1 MYGSHAPAS
10 ISLFRLGVWPFGRHT
25 YIIEHLYHFSSLR
38 RLDGTAR
45 MILVDASREQAMKTT
60 IRLVIVIIVL
70 AVALGGIFGWKY
82 LKMQEMGAQNA
93 QAQPPSPVEV
103 VTIESQSWR
112 PALSSVGSL
121 RAINGVEVANEVAG
135 VVSDVAFESGQRVSQ
150 GDVLIR
156 LEDSVD
162 QAALAALEAQAQ
174 LANETYKRFSNLLP
188 RNAVSQSQFD
198 EARADYQAARA
209 DAEQQRAQLN
219 KKTIRAPFD
228 GVVGLRQVDLGEYIA
243 VGTPIVDLNMLDP
256 IHVDYSVPERALGQ
270 VAVGRSIELTVAA
283 HPQRVFEG
291 EILAIAPSIN
301 ESSRT
306 LNVRARLDNSDSA
319 LRPGMFA
326 EISTLSADTREV
338 LTLPRTALSF
348 NTYGDFVYR
357 VVENDQGQTI
367 ASRQQVTTGTARGD
381 VIEISEGLSV
391 GDQVVATG
399 LLRLRDGQPVKVA
412 DQVASGSQAS
422 DAGEEAKG

>member
-1 MYGSHAPAS
+1 
-10 ISLFRLGVWPFGRHT
+10 
-25 YIIEHLYHFSSLR
+25 
-38 RLDGTAR
+38 
-45 MILVDASREQAMKTT
+45 MKTT
-60 IRLVIVIIVL
+60 LRLVIVIIVL
-70 AVALGGIFGWKY
+70 TVALGSIFGWKY
-82 LKMQEMGAQNA
+82 LKMQEMQEQNS
-93 QAQPPSPVEV
+93 QAQPPSPVEA

-112 PALSSVGSL
+112 PALSSVGSI

-135 VVSDVAFESGQRVSQ
+135 VVSEVAFESGQRVNK

-162 QAALAALEAQAQ
+162 RAALSALEAQAQ
-174 LANETYKRFSNLLP
+174 LANETYTRYSNLLP

-198 EARADYQAARA
+198 EARANYQAARA
-209 DAEQQRAQLN
+209 DSEQQRAQLN

-256 IHVDYSVPERALGQ
+256 IQVDYSVPERAVGQ
-270 VAVGRSIELTVAA
+270 VAAGRSIELTVAA
-283 HPQRVFEG
+283 YPERVFDG

-306 LNVRARLDNSDSA
+306 LNIRAELDNTDGA
-319 LRPGMFA
+319 LSPGMFA
-326 EISTLSADTREV
+326 EVSTLSASSRDV

-348 NTYGDFVYR
+348 NTYGDFVFQIT
-357 VVENDQGQTI
+357 ENDQGQTI
-367 ASRQQVTTGTARGD
+367 ASRQQVTTGSTRGD
-381 VIEISEGLSV
+381 VIEIIEGLSA

-399 LLRLRDGQPVKVA
+399 LLRLRDGQPVKVS
-412 DQVASGSQAS
+412 DQGASESQAT
-422 DAGEEAKG
+422 DNTGEEAKG

>member
-1 MYGSHAPAS
+1 
-10 ISLFRLGVWPFGRHT
+10 
-25 YIIEHLYHFSSLR
+25 
-38 RLDGTAR
+38 
-45 MILVDASREQAMKTT
+45 MKTT
-60 IRLVIVIIVL
+60 LRLVIVIIVL
-70 AVALGGIFGWKY
+70 TVALGSIFGWKY
-82 LKMQEMGAQNA
+82 LKMQEMEEQNS
-93 QAQPPSPVEV
+93 QAQPPSPVEA

-112 PALSSVGSL
+112 PALSSVGSI

-135 VVSDVAFESGQRVSQ
+135 VVSEVAFESGQRVSK

-162 QAALAALEAQAQ
+162 RAALSALEAQAQ
-174 LANETYKRFSNLLP
+174 LANETYTRYSNLLP

-198 EARADYQAARA
+198 EARANYQAARA

-219 KKTIRAPFD
+219 KKTIRAPFG

-256 IHVDYSVPERALGQ
+256 IQVDYSVPERAVGQ
-270 VAVGRSIELTVAA
+270 VAAGRSIELTVAA
-283 HPQRVFEG
+283 YPERVFEG

-306 LNVRARLDNSDSA
+306 LNIRAQLDNTDGA
-319 LRPGMFA
+319 LSPGMFA
-326 EISTLSADTREV
+326 EVSTLSAASREV

-348 NTYGDFVYR
+348 NTYGDFVFR
-357 VVENDQGQTI
+357 ITENDQGQTI
-367 ASRQQVTTGTARGD
+367 ASRQQVTTGSTRGD
-381 VIEISEGLSV
+381 VIEIIEGLSA

-399 LLRLRDGQPVKVA
+399 LLRLRDGQPVKVS
-412 DQVASGSQAS
+412 DQDASESQAT
-422 DAGEEAKG
+422 DNTGEEAKG

>member
-1 MYGSHAPAS
+1 
-10 ISLFRLGVWPFGRHT
+10 
-25 YIIEHLYHFSSLR
+25 
-38 RLDGTAR
+38 
-45 MILVDASREQAMKTT
+45 MKTT
-60 IRLVIVIIVL
+60 IRLVIVVIVL
-70 AVALGGIFGWKY
+70 TVALGSIFGWKY
-82 LKMQEMGAQNA
+82 LKMQEMAAQNS
-93 QAQPPSPVEV
+93 QAQPPTPVEA

-112 PALSSVGSL
+112 PGLSSVGSL

-135 VVSDVAFESGQRVSQ
+135 VVSEVDFESGQRVSK

-174 LANETYKRFSNLLP
+174 LTNETYQRYSNLLP

-198 EARADYQAARA
+198 EARANYQAARA

-256 IHVDYSVPERALGQ
+256 IHVDYSVPERALDR
-270 VAVGRSIELTVAA
+270 VAAGRSIELTVAA
-283 HPQRVFEG
+283 YPGRVFKG

-306 LNVRARLDNSDSA
+306 VNVRAKLDNADGA
-319 LRPGMFA
+319 LHPGMFA
-326 EISTLSADTREV
+326 EVSTLSADTRNV

-348 NTYGDFVYR
+348 NTYGDFVFR
-357 VVENDQGQTI
+357 IVENDQGQTI
-367 ASRQQVTTGTARGD
+367 ASRQQVKTGNTRGD
-381 VIEISEGLSV
+381 VIEITDGLSE

-399 LLRLRDGQPVKVA
+399 LLRLRDGQPVKVS
-412 DQVASGSQAS
+412 DQSASESQAANA
-422 DAGEEAKG
+422 DEEAQG

>member
-1 MYGSHAPAS
+1 MPYGVA
-10 ISLFRLGVWPFGRHT
+10 GMV
-25 YIIEHLYHFSSLR
+25 
-38 RLDGTAR
+38 
-45 MILVDASREQAMKTT
+45 LVDAFREQAMKTT
-60 IRLVIVIIVL
+60 IRLVIVVIVL
-70 AVALGGIFGWKY
+70 TVALGSIFGWKY
-82 LKMQEMGAQNA
+82 LKMQEMGAKNS
-93 QAQPPSPVEV
+93 QAQPPSPVEA

-112 PALSSVGSL
+112 PGLSSVGSL

-135 VVSDVAFESGQRVSQ
+135 VVSEVAFESGQSVSK

-174 LANETYKRFSNLLP
+174 LANETYQRYSNLLP

-198 EARADYQAARA
+198 EARANYQAARA

-256 IHVDYSVPERALGQ
+256 IHVDYSVPERALDQ
-270 VAVGRSIELTVAA
+270 VAAGRGIELTVAA
-283 HPQRVFEG
+283 YPERVFEG

-306 LNVRARLDNSDSA
+306 LNVRAQLENADGA
-319 LRPGMFA
+319 LHPGMFA
-326 EISTLSADTREV
+326 EVSTLSADTRDV

-348 NTYGDFVYR
+348 NTYGDFVFR
-357 VVENDQGQTI
+357 IVENDQGQTV
-367 ASRQQVTTGTARGD
+367 ASRQQVTTGSTRGD
-381 VIEISEGLSV
+381 VVEIVDGLSA

-412 DQVASGSQAS
+412 EQDAPEPQATNA
-422 DAGEEAKG
+422 DEEAQG